1 MRISDLSSD
10 VCSSDLKLSR
20 RTCRVCHLGVLEDG
34 MMTYLIKEGDAQDH
48 TLSRQGMQLEAY
60 CTGLGKALLAHM
72 PETERNDYLSSGTFV
87 PLTPNTLTPPEA
99 LSAEFARI
107 PRYGYALERHSVVS

>member
-1 MRISDLSSD
+1 
-10 VCSSDLKLSR
+10 
-20 RTCRVCHLGVLEDG
+20 

-72 PETERNDYLSSGTFV
+72 PETERHDYLSSGTFV
-87 PLTPNTLTPPEA
+87 PLTPNTLTTPEA
-99 LSAEFARI
+99 LSAELDRI
-107 PRYGYALERHSVVS
+107 RRYGYALDEQEIVKDLGCIAVPIQPDGHMSEVISLMGT

>member
-1 MRISDLSSD
+1 
-10 VCSSDLKLSR
+10 
-20 RTCRVCHLGVLEDG
+20 

-87 PLTPNTLTPPEA
+87 PLTPNTLTKPEA
-99 LSAEFARI
+99 LSAEFDRI
-107 PRYGYALERHSVVS
+107 RRSEERRVGHECVSTCRSRWWQYH